1 MGLAQS
7 RRRLIPRRLFCVQ
20 SVLAFERYLID
31 KRLGD
36 RLPEKQGSKQRE
48 VIEDGALLRGASLAR
63 LGDGKEGERRIRGG
77 GAFLVMAISLSGVRF
92 PGRGNGVLVEA
103 G

>member
-1 MGLAQS
+1 M
-7 RRRLIPRRLFCVQ
+7 
-20 SVLAFERYLID
+20 LAFERYLID

-63 LGDGKEGERRIRGG
+63 LGEVRRVSVASGAA